1 MMKNYLKISI
11 RNLFKQRSFTFINVF
26 GFAIGMTCFI
36 LIMLYV
42 SYELSFDR
50 AIKDSDRIFRIA
62 IERKY
67 PDRVRNWGRTAFP
80 VAATFQEEFPEI
92 IQGTRLITNNNA
104 LLVTYGDK
112 NIYSSRVVFGDPNFF
127 EVFSIPLVKGSP
139 ASALAEP
146 NSVVLTRE
154 TAEVVFGDAD
164 PMSQTL
170 AINNVDYTV
179 TGITKDLPRNSHF
192 HFDFLLSTGTI
203 PDFDGRQWINAWGAF
218 TYILVQEGVEP
229 ESLEAKFP
237 EMVRKYMAPEVVDE
251 VKSSFEDFVAAGN
264 GYRFFL
270 QPLKDIHLHSNLDQ
284 EIEANGNM
292 AYIYIFSAV
301 SVFVLLI
308 ACINFMNLTTA
319 RSTNRAKEVG
329 VRKTVGST
337 RGQLI
342 VQFLLESTI
351 LSCVALVIALCA
363 VQILLPSFR
372 NLTDRPLY
380 LDLFNSAFVLPG
392 LVLFILLMGLLS
404 GSYPAFFLSSFQ
416 PIAVLKGRRQKG
428 SLNRWL
434 RNGLVVFQF
443 TVSIVLIIATFVVG
457 DQIEFML
464 TKDLG
469 FDREH
474 VVIIKNGSVLQLRVQ
489 AFKQELLSIPNV
501 SSVSGSFNVPGE
513 AFDGNVH
520 KPEGESDERAVSISV
535 IVADYD
541 YVETMGMEVVAGRDF
556 SLDYST
562 DQRDTY
568 VLNETAVK
576 LLGLKEPVGARITD
590 HFRMYSVIGVLKDF
604 HFKSLHSEIS
614 PVAYVANPGLRANF
628 VCVRIS
634 PRDIPGT
641 LSALEKK
648 WQEFTG
654 GQPFEYSFLDDD
666 LTTYYEAEKKT
677 RQITGLFSFIAIF
690 IGCLGLFGLAAY
702 MAEQR
707 TKEIGIRRILGAS
720 VLNIVFLQ
728 VKDFTKLVALSFLI
742 ATPNAYLGIQRW
754 LHNFAYSIELTVPPF
769 VVAGLAALLIALIT
783 VSFQAVKAAFHPPVE
798 SLRYE

>member
-1 MMKNYLKISI
+1 MIKNYLKISI
-11 RNLFKQRSFTFINVF
+11 RNLLKQRSFTFINVF

-42 SYELSFDR
+42 RYELSYDR
-50 AIKDSDRIFRIA
+50 FIKNSDRIYRVA

-67 PDRVRNWGRTAFP
+67 PDKVRNWGRTALP

-92 IQGTRLITNNNA
+92 IQGTRLITNDNA

-127 EVFSIPLVKGSP
+127 EVFSIPLIKGSP
-139 ASALAEP
+139 KAALAEP
-146 NSVVLTRE
+146 NSVVLSQE
-154 TAEVVFGDAD
+154 ASEMVFGDAD
-164 PMSQTL
+164 PMSKTL
-170 AINNVDYTV
+170 AINNVDYSV
-179 TGITKDLPRNSHF
+179 TGITKNLPGNSHF
-192 HFDFLLSTGTI
+192 HFDFLLSTSTI
-203 PDFDGRQWINAWGAF
+203 SAFDGQEWINAWGAF
-218 TYILVQEGVEP
+218 TYILVQGGVEP

-237 EMVRKYMAPEVVDE
+237 EMVKKYMAPEVVDE

-270 QPLKDIHLHSNLDQ
+270 QRLEDIHLRSNLDQ
-284 EIEANGNM
+284 EIEANGNI

-301 SVFVLLI
+301 SIFVLLI

-319 RSTNRAKEVG
+319 RSANRIKEVG

-351 LSCVALVIALCA
+351 LSFVALVIALCA
-363 VQILLPSFR
+363 VQFLLPSFR
-372 NLTDRPLY
+372 NITDRPLD
-380 LDLFNSAFVLPG
+380 LDVFSSAFVLPG
-392 LVLFILLMGLLS
+392 LILFILIMGLLS

-428 SLNRWL
+428 SLHRWL

-443 TVSIVLIIATFVVG
+443 TVSIVLIIATLVVG

-464 TKDLG
+464 NKDLG
-469 FDREH
+469 FDKEH
-474 VVIIKNGSVLQLRVQ
+474 VVVIKNGNVLQQRVQ
-489 AFKQELLSIPNV
+489 AFKQSLLAIPSV

-520 KPEGESDERAVSISV
+520 KLEGETDERAVSISV
-535 IVADYD
+535 IFADYD
-541 YVETMGMEVVAGRDF
+541 YVETMGMEIVSGRNF
-556 SLDYST
+556 SLDFST
-562 DQRDTY
+562 DRQNTY

-576 LLGLKEPVGARITD
+576 MLGIKEPIGARITD

-614 PVAYVANPGLRANF
+614 PVAYVANPGIRANF
-628 VCVRIS
+628 VCARIS

-648 WQEFTG
+648 WKEFTG
-654 GQPFEYSFLDDD
+654 GQPFEYSFLDDE
-666 LTTYYEAEKKT
+666 LTAHYEAEQKT

-702 MAEQR
+702 IAEQR

-728 VKDFTKLVALSFLI
+728 VKEFTKLVALAFLI
-742 ATPNAYLGIQRW
+742 ATPLAYLGIQRW
-754 LHNFAYSIELTVPPF
+754 LHNFAYSIELTLPPF
-769 VVAGLAALLIALIT
+769 VVAGLVALLIALIT
-783 VSFQAVKAAFHPPVE
+783 VSFQAVKAAFNPPVE